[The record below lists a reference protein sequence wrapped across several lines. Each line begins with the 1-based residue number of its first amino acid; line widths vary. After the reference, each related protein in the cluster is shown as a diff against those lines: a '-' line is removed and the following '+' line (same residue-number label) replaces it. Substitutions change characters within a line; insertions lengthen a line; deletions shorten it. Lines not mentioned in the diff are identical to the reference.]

1 MSDPKKGPTTSAKSG
16 SASNPEREAS
26 QAAAYR
32 ALRDQRRA
40 SGKLPP
46 APRPEPGLYAGGYDP
61 ADIYGPDDLDAS
73 GFDPLRDLGL
83 PGEPPFTRGPQ
94 PDMYR
99 SRLWTMRQ
107 YAGFGTAAESNR
119 RYRYLLAQGQ
129 TGLSVAFDLPT
140 QMGRDSDDPRAK
152 GEVGRV
158 GVAIDSIE
166 DMRLLLKDLPLDAIS
181 TSMTINSTAAI
192 LLCLYIAVAE
202 EQGVSR
208 GVLRGTIQNDILK
221 EYIARGTYIYP
232 PEPSLRLVSDIFAFA
247 RREVPKWN
255 TISISGYHMREA
267 GCDAIQEVA
276 FTLAN
281 GIEYVKTAIESGLSV
296 DEFAG
301 QLSFFFNGHN
311 YFLEE
316 VAKFRAARKLWSSI
330 MSERFGAK
338 TAKALALRF
347 HCQTAG
353 VTLTAQQ
360 PMNNVVRVA
369 LQAMAAVLGGAQSL
383 HTNSFDEALGLPTEE
398 AVTIALRTQQIIA
411 HESGVRDIVDPFA
424 GSYAVETLT
433 RRIEDGAR
441 DYIARIDAMGGMVH
455 AIEQGFVQRDIQATA
470 YAYQLDIENKR
481 RIVVGMND
489 FESEGPK
496 VPIAKIDPRVEIE
509 QVERLQRF
517 RAARDSAATS
527 RTLEQLERAARTKDN
542 LVPLVLEAVR
552 ASATVGEISN
562 VLRNVWGE
570 YVAPLSI

>member
-1 MSDPKKGPTTSAKSG
+1 MSDPKKDPTGA
-16 SASNPEREAS
+16 

-32 ALRDQRRA
+32 AARARRRQSA
-40 SGKLPP
+40 KSPP
-46 APRPEPGLYAGGYDP
+46 PPRPEPGLYAAGYDP
-61 ADIYGPDDLDAS
+61 ADIYGPDDLEAA
-73 GFDPLRDLGL
+73 GFDPLQDLGL

-107 YAGFGTAAESNR
+107 YAGFGTAEESNR
-119 RYRYLLAQGQ
+119 RYHYLLAQGQ

-140 QMGRDSDDPRAK
+140 QMGRDSDDVRAR

-158 GVAIDSIE
+158 GVAIDTIE
-166 DMRLLLKDLPLDAIS
+166 DMRLLLAGLPLDAIS

-202 EQGVSR
+202 EQGVPR
-208 GVLRGTIQNDILK
+208 AALRGTIQNDILK

-232 PEPSLRLVSDIFAFA
+232 PEPSLRLVSDVFAFA
-247 RREVPKWN
+247 GREVPKWN

-281 GIEYVKTAIESGLSV
+281 GIEYVKTAIASGLDV
-296 DEFAG
+296 DDFGG

-316 VAKFRAARKLWSSI
+316 VAKFRAARKLWSEI
-330 MSERFGAK
+330 MAGRFGAK
-338 TAKALALRF
+338 TQKALALRF

-411 HESGVRDIVDPFA
+411 HETGVRDIVDPFA

-433 RRIEDGAR
+433 RRIESGAR
-441 DYIARIDAMGGMVH
+441 DYIARIDEMGGMVR
-455 AIEQGFVQRDIQATA
+455 AIELGFVQRDIQATA
-470 YAYQLDIENKR
+470 YGYQLDIEHKR
-481 RIVVGMND
+481 RVVVGVNE

-496 VPIAKIDPRVEIE
+496 VPVAKINPRVEVE
-509 QVERLQRF
+509 QVERLARF
-517 RAARDSAATS
+517 RAGRASATTA
-527 RTLEQLERAARTKDN
+527 RTLERVERAAQTKDN
-542 LVPLVLEAVR
+542 LVPLVLDAVR
-552 ASATVGEISN
+552 AGATVGEISN
-562 VLRNVWGE
+562 VLRKVWGE
-570 YVAPLSI
+570 YVPPLAI

>member
-1 MSDPKKGPTTSAKSG
+1 MNDPKKSAPNDEKGARSEETSHG
-16 SASNPEREAS
+16 
-26 QAAAYR
+26 AAYR
-32 ALRDQRRA
+32 RARERRRETA
-40 SGKLPP
+40 KKPG
-46 APRPEPGLYAGGYDP
+46 APRPKPGLYAAGYDP
-61 ADIYGPDDLDAS
+61 PEIYGPDDLEALD
-73 GFDPLRDLGL
+73 FDPLGDLGL

-107 YAGFGTAAESNR
+107 YAGFGTAEESNR
-119 RYRYLLAQGQ
+119 RYHYLLARGQ

-140 QMGRDSDDPRAK
+140 QMGRDSDDVRAR

-166 DMRLLLKDLPLDAIS
+166 DMRLLLKGLPLDEIS

-208 GVLRGTIQNDILK
+208 AALRGTIQNDILK

-232 PEPSLRLVSDIFAFA
+232 PEPSLRLVSDVFAFA
-247 RREVPKWN
+247 GREVPKWN

-267 GCDAIQEVA
+267 GCDAVQEVA

-281 GIEYVKTAIESGLSV
+281 GVEYVKTAIKSGLDV
-296 DEFAG
+296 DDFAG

-330 MSERFGAK
+330 MGERFGAK
-338 TAKALALRF
+338 TPKARALRF

-411 HESGVRDIVDPFA
+411 HETGVRDIVDPLA

-441 DYIARIDAMGGMVH
+441 DYIARIDEMGGMVR
-455 AIEQGFVQRDIQATA
+455 AIEQGFVQREIQATA
-470 YAYQLDIENKR
+470 YGYQLDIENKR
-481 RIVVGMND
+481 RIVVGMNE
-489 FESEGPK
+489 FEGEGPR
-496 VPIAKIDPRVEIE
+496 VPIAKIDP
-509 QVERLQRF
+509 QVEADQCERLARF
-517 RAARDSAATS
+517 RGSRDAAATS
-527 RTLEQLERAARTKDN
+527 RTLERLEQATRTKDN
-542 LVPLVLEAVR
+542 LVPLVLDAVR
-552 ASATVGEISN
+552 AGGTVGEISN
-562 VLRNVWGE
+562 VLRKVWGE